1 MSASI
6 RTIRL
11 PANALKFQ
19 VTLQGALPFVFS
31 LLFRPAFLD
40 LYLSILLESVQ
51 FASWWARFIAE
62 LNAENETFSY
72 PN

>member
-6 RTIRL
+6 RIIRL
-11 PANALKFQ
+11 PANALKFPDYLAGFAS
-19 VTLQGALPFVFS
+19 VLSFS

-51 FASWWARFIAE
+51 LASW
-62 LNAENETFSY
+62 
-72 PN
+72 